1 MLDFL
6 TTNIHNISCLM
17 IGNYSLFTYLYCL
30 KKQTIYLYLL
40 TNLNQYV
47 LKHSI
52 MDLCISKKYDT
63 IIYRV
68 CMVGFCS
75 YSYSK
80 NNLLSF
86 SCILLNTEICNIF
99 YALKKIIPK
108 HTLLYDANY
117 TLFYLTFFKF
127 RIYDFYEI
135 LHTGTICIG
144 LYVLYIINLYWFVMM
159 NNEVFRKIK
168 MINTDLINYK
178 ICTYLHFLNI
188 PLSLFMYSNSPS
200 RRYIYDMIGITLLSI
215 STYDY
220 HYNIY
225 NRILKNK
232 GDFTVLVDSDNIQ
245 LILKE
250 CLFIHFRSYLSIL
263 TNYYHVNTLIY
274 ILIVSGIFHV
284 YAIFLENMNAIQTY
298 LDDSHMNVF
307 LDCNKIILCVPV
319 ACDWFL
325 IFINSPTPIAVPF
338 LLVNALLI
346 IILIVKPFDKMTEVA
361 FQSLLIVQTYY
372 VCLSNLNSIY
382 H

>member
-1 MLDFL
+1 
-6 TTNIHNISCLM
+6 
-17 IGNYSLFTYLYCL
+17 
-30 KKQTIYLYLL
+30 
-40 TNLNQYV
+40 
-47 LKHSI
+47 
-52 MDLCISKKYDT
+52 
-63 IIYRV
+63 
-68 CMVGFCS
+68 
-75 YSYSK
+75 
-80 NNLLSF
+80 
-86 SCILLNTEICNIF
+86 
-99 YALKKIIPK
+99 
-108 HTLLYDANY
+108 
-117 TLFYLTFFKF
+117 
-127 RIYDFYEI
+127 
-135 LHTGTICIG
+135 
-144 LYVLYIINLYWFVMM
+144 
-159 NNEVFRKIK
+159 
-168 MINTDLINYK
+168 
-178 ICTYLHFLNI
+178 
-188 PLSLFMYSNSPS
+188 
-200 RRYIYDMIGITLLSI
+200 MIGITLLSI

-232 GDFTVLVDSDNIQ
+232 GDFTLLVDSDNIQ
-245 LILKE
+245 LLLKE